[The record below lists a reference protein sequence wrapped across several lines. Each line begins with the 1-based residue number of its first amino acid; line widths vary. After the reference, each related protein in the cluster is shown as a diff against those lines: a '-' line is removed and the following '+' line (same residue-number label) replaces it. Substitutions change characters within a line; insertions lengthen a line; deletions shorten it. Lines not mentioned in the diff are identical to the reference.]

1 MERENTKADCEM
13 EPHEAELMDTGP
25 GEGSTQ
31 RDSRANKAS
40 SLEESDKKE
49 GGEEVG
55 KLSSLRVNQLS
66 RFLRHQQEVVYK

>member
-1 MERENTKADCEM
+1 MERENTKAAREM
-13 EPHEAELMDTGP
+13 EPLEQLEET

-31 RDSRANKAS
+31 RDSGANKAS
-40 SLEESDKKE
+40 SLQESDEKE
-49 GGEEVG
+49 GGEEAG